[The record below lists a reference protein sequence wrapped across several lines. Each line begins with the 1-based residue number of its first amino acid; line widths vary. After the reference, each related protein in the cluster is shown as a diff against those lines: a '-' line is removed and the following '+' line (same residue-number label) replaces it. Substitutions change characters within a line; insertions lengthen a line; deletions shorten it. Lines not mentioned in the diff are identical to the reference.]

1 MLMGMLFFIYAIIG
15 MQLFGNLVI
24 IFFFFTIIYIFAQ
37 NMLLQLYVQVMDPLT
52 AIERH
57 NNFRHIFQSLL
68 VLFRQ
73 VSAGEQVSAMM
84 ILVIMMMVRCA
95 TGEAWPDIML
105 AGIGG
110 RPCDPKSY
118 NRFVTRSFLGPRGP
132 LRVPSFVRP
141 FVRPRQKSKSP
152 LKPAKFSFIII
163 LLFDVNI
170 LIAIFLLIE
179 ISLLF
184 LILYIFNRISS
195 IIH

>member
-1 MLMGMLFFIYAIIG
+1 
-15 MQLFGNLVI
+15 
-24 IFFFFTIIYIFAQ
+24 
-37 NMLLQLYVQVMDPLT
+37 MDPLT

-118 NRFVTRSFLGPRGP
+118 NRFVTRSFLSV
-132 LRVPSFVRP
+132 LRR
-141 FVRPRQKSKSP
+141 R
-152 LKPAKFSFIII
+152 A
-163 LLFDVNI
+163 
-170 LIAIFLLIE
+170 AA
-179 ISLLF
+179 
-184 LILYIFNRISS
+184 
-195 IIH
+195 

>member
-1 MLMGMLFFIYAIIG
+1 
-15 MQLFGNLVI
+15 
-24 IFFFFTIIYIFAQ
+24 
-37 NMLLQLYVQVMDPLT
+37 MDPLT

-118 NRFVTRSFLGPRGP
+118 NRFVLFE
-132 LRVPSFVRP
+132 
-141 FVRPRQKSKSP
+141 
-152 LKPAKFSFIII
+152 LKMLKEVKIYFF
-163 LLFDVNI
+163 NI
-170 LIAIFLLIE
+170 LRQGIWSKYCRVVLTLVPTLLIPVLQE
-179 ISLLF
+179 
-184 LILYIFNRISS
+184 FN
-195 IIH
+195 HG